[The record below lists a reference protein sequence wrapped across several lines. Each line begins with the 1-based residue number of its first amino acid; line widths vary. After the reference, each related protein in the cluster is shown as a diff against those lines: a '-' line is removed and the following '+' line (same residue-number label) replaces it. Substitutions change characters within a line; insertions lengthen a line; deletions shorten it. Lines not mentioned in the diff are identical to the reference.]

1 MIIARLHNVYKSLTA
16 TEQRIASYIIKNPQK
31 VISMTISQLAKECES
46 VPSAVNRMCKSVGE
60 EGFSKLKIKL
70 AGDIAKQY
78 REENLP
84 SIEENPDAKT
94 VFAHV
99 FNSGTQTLENTLKM
113 LDFDRVTEIAE
124 KIANARRTLIFGVG
138 TSKIIAEDA
147 AYRFSQLGIEAYAY
161 SDILQ
166 MNVMAMN
173 MKKGEIAIF
182 ISHSGNTKT
191 TVEAMHRAKSAGAKT
206 VALSSFSESILC
218 RESDYAVTVYSDEEN
233 YPIEAVS
240 ARIAHMCVIDAFMM
254 TLATL
259 KKDELREHINVRNI
273 ALKEMRY

>member
-70 AGDIAKQY
+70 AVDIAKQY

-113 LDFDRVTEIAE
+113 LDFDKVTEIAE

-173 MKKGEIAIF
+173 MKKGEIAIC

-191 TVEAMHRAKSAGAKT
+191 TVEAMHHAKSAGAET

-218 RESDYAVTVYSDEEN
+218 RESDYAVTVYADEEN

-259 KKDELREHINVRNI
+259 KKDELKEHISARNT